1 MQKAKEKH
9 KAVYDIRIKDITKPG
24 PSDVE
29 VDIDIEELEKLGQL
43 QRVPPGCYAGS
54 LLKRWP
60 SCLNIAW

>member
-9 KAVYDIRIKDITKPG
+9 KAVYDIRIKDITKPS

-43 QRVPPGCYAGS
+43 QRAAW
-54 LLKRWP
+54 LLCWQP
-60 SCLNIAW
+60 AQEMAIMLYFAW